1 MPDREFK
8 VNVTKILTGLEK
20 RIEYIIETLKEIY
33 IYKKKNQSEMKN
45 SIIEIKNT
53 LDRISSRL
61 EEAEE

>member
-20 RIEYIIETLKEIY
+20 RMEYLSETLKEIY